1 MRAMNALRT
10 SVACLLGLLA
20 CLLLPFGV
28 LSVWV
33 AQQVSDTDA
42 YVETVGPLAEN
53 ETVKD
58 ETSTR
63 VSAEI
68 ERQVPEARQERATVD
83 LVVDRVVD
91 GPEFP
96 GVWRTANRVAHEQI
110 VKILADDSQADRV
123 TIDLQ
128 PVAKEAAEGLRKEG
142 LPVRADQVPRIPF
155 TVARGDDLR
164 QAQDAYTIAED
175 AGFWSPIVWV
185 LLVALTLLAARRR
198 LRTLAWLAAGSA
210 VMVAV
215 ALLGLRLVR
224 SEVLAQVPSGDR
236 DLAEVIWE
244 VLTRDLRTAYLV
256 IAVVGLVVALLAA
269 VLGRLPIGRGNRAA
283 TT

>member
-1 MRAMNALRT
+1 MNALRT
-10 SVACLLGLLA
+10 SIACLLGLLA

-42 YVETVGPLAEN
+42 YVETIGPLAEN

-58 ETSTR
+58 ETSSR

-68 ERQVPEARQERATVD
+68 GRQVPEVKQEQATVD
-83 LVVDRVVD
+83 LVVDRVID

-128 PVAKEAAEGLRKEG
+128 PVAKQAAAGLRKEG
-142 LPVRADQVPRIPF
+142 LPVRADQVPPVPF
-155 TVARGDDLR
+155 TVARGEDLR
-164 QAQDAYTIAED
+164 QAQDGYAIAKD
-175 AGFWSPIVWV
+175 AGFWSPIAWV
-185 LLVALTLLAARRR
+185 LLVALTLIAARRR

-215 ALLGLRLVR
+215 GLLGLRLAR
-224 SEVLAQVPSGDR
+224 SEVLAQVPGGDR
-236 DLAEVIWE
+236 DLASAVWE
-244 VLTRDLRTAYLV
+244 VTTRDLRTAYLT
-256 IAVVGLVVALLAA
+256 IAVIGLVVALVVA
-269 VLGRLPIGRGNRAA
+269 VLTKVPLRRQPGPA

>member
-1 MRAMNALRT
+1 MNPLRT
-10 SVACLLGLLA
+10 SVASLLGLLA

-58 ETSTR
+58 EASTR

-68 ERQVPEARQERATVD
+68 GRQVPEAKQEQATVD
-83 LVVDRVVD
+83 LVVDRVVG

-128 PVAKEAAEGLRKEG
+128 PVAKQAAAGLRKEG
-142 LPVRADQVPRIPF
+142 LPVRADQVPPVPF
-155 TVARGDDLR
+155 TVARGEDLR
-164 QAQDAYTIAED
+164 QAQDGYAIAKD
-175 AGFWSPIVWV
+175 AGFWSPIAWV
-185 LLVALTLLAARRR
+185 LLVALTLIAARRR
-198 LRTLAWLAAGSA
+198 LRALAWLAAGSA

-215 ALLGLRLVR
+215 GLLGLRLAR
-224 SEVLAQVPSGDR
+224 SELLSQVPSGDR
-236 DLAEVIWE
+236 DLATAIWE
-244 VLTRDLRTAYLV
+244 VTTRDLRTAYLT
-256 IAVVGLVVALLAA
+256 IAVVGLVVALLVA
-269 VLGRLPIGRGNRAA
+269 VLTRLLLRRDSGAA

>member
-1 MRAMNALRT
+1 MNALRT
-10 SVACLLGLLA
+10 SVASLLGLLA

-42 YVETVGPLAEN
+42 YVETIGPLAEN
-53 ETVKD
+53 QTVKD
-58 ETSTR
+58 ETSAR

-68 ERQVPEARQERATVD
+68 GRQVPEAKQEQATVD
-83 LVVDRVVD
+83 LVVDRVID

-128 PVAKEAAEGLRKEG
+128 PVAQEAAKGLRKEG
-142 LPVRADQVPRIPF
+142 LPVRADQVPPVPF
-155 TVARGDDLR
+155 TVARGEDLR
-164 QAQDAYTIAED
+164 QAQDGYAIAKD

-185 LLVALTLLAARRR
+185 LLVALTLIAARRR

-215 ALLGLRLVR
+215 GLLGLRLAR
-224 SEVLAQVPSGDR
+224 SELLSQVPSGDR
-236 DLAEVIWE
+236 DLATVIWE
-244 VLTRDLRTAYLV
+244 VTTRDLRTAYFT
-256 IAVVGLVVALLAA
+256 IAVIGLVLTLVVA
-269 VLGRLPIGRGNRAA
+269 VLTKVPLRRQPAAA

>member
-1 MRAMNALRT
+1 MNPLRT
-10 SVACLLGLLA
+10 SVASLLGLLA
-20 CLLLPFGV
+20 CLLLPFGA

-58 ETSTR
+58 ETSSR

-68 ERQVPEARQERATVD
+68 GRKVPEAKREQATVD
-83 LVVDRVVD
+83 LVVDRVID

-96 GVWRTANRVAHEQI
+96 GVWRTANRVAHQQI

-128 PVAKEAAEGLRKEG
+128 PVAKQAAAGLRKEG
-142 LPVRADQVPRIPF
+142 LPVRADQVPSVPF
-155 TVARGDDLR
+155 TVARGEDLR
-164 QAQDAYTIAED
+164 QAQDGYLFAKD
-175 AGFWSPIVWV
+175 AGYWSPIAWV
-185 LLVALTLLAARRR
+185 LLVALTLIAARRR
-198 LRTLAWLAAGSA
+198 LRALAWLAAGSA

-215 ALLGLRLVR
+215 ALLGLRLAR
-224 SEVLAQVPSGDR
+224 SELLSQVPSGDR
-236 DLAEVIWE
+236 DLATAVWE
-244 VLTRDLRTAYLV
+244 VATRDLRTAYFT
-256 IAVVGLVVALLAA
+256 IAVIGLVVTLLVA
-269 VLGRLPIGRGNRAA
+269 VLIKVLPMRRDSSVAM
-283 TT
+283 T

>member
-1 MRAMNALRT
+1 MNPLRT
-10 SVACLLGLLA
+10 SVASLLGLLA

-53 ETVKD
+53 DTVKD
-58 ETSTR
+58 EASTR

-68 ERQVPEARQERATVD
+68 GRQVPEVKREQATVD

-96 GVWRTANRVAHEQI
+96 GVWRTANRVAHQQL

-123 TIDLQ
+123 TVDLQ
-128 PVAKEAAEGLRKEG
+128 PVAKEAAAGLRKEG
-142 LPVRADQVPRIPF
+142 LPVRADQVPPVRI
-155 TVARGDDLR
+155 TVARSEDLR
-164 QAQDAYTIAED
+164 QAQDGYAIAKD
-175 AGFWSPIVWV
+175 AGFWSPIAWV
-185 LLVALTLLAARRR
+185 LLVALALLAARRR

-215 ALLGLRLVR
+215 ALLGMRLAR
-224 SEVLAQVPSGDR
+224 SELLAEVPSGDR
-236 DLAEVIWE
+236 DLATAIWE
-244 VLTRDLRTAYLV
+244 VTTRDLRTAYLT
-256 IAVVGLVVALLAA
+256 IAVIGLVVTLLAA
-269 VLGRLPIGRGNRAA
+269 VLTKVLPMRRNSSVA